1 MTTAYNIAPCSLKV
15 KLPVYLCSVVTMML
29 FTGKTQYLLQLT
41 CYSLQ
46 DISLLIIT
54 GNFNG
59 PAVVPLCVPV
69 CIWTIA
75 FELNDF

>member
-1 MTTAYNIAPCSLKV
+1 
-15 KLPVYLCSVVTMML
+15 MML